1 MVVVLITLTQDIDHE
16 ITILFYLRNGR
27 RLPSRLLSPSCPE
40 LGHGNL
46 IQEAAVSCQKGKKI
60 LHFPEDLGKNWNTLY
75 KSSQFVTFSS

>member
-1 MVVVLITLTQDIDHE
+1 MVVVLITLIQDIDHE

-46 IQEAAVSCQKGKKI
+46 IQEAAFSCQKGKKSSREE
-60 LHFPEDLGKNWNTLY
+60 LEYTGLY

>member
-16 ITILFYLRNGR
+16 IKILFYLRNGR

-46 IQEAAVSCQKGKKI
+46 IQEAAFSFQKGKKKQ
-60 LHFPEDLGKNWNTLY
+60 LHFLEDLGKNWNTLACT
-75 KSSQFVTFSS
+75 SPRS